1 MKILILGH
9 GRHGKDTV
17 ADMISEMYG
26 YTFESSSMAAAEIA
40 IFPTLAPKY
49 GYKTVEECFEDRVN
63 HRQEWKELITA
74 YNTPDKS
81 RLCRE
86 IIAGRDGYVG
96 MRCPLEYEATRRL
109 FDVVLWV
116 DASERLPDDPTMD
129 IEYCDYWMYRI
140 DNNGSLADLR
150 AEVSTLN
157 LELLKTYRR
166 LK

>member
-40 IFPTLAPKY
+40 VFPTLAPKY
-49 GYKTVEECFEDRVN
+49 GYDTVEQCFEDRVN
-63 HRQEWKELITA
+63 RRQEWKELITA

-86 IIAGRDGYVG
+86 IVASRDGYVG
-96 MRCPLEYEATRRL
+96 MRCPLEYAATCEL
-109 FDVVLWV
+109 FDVTIWV
-116 DASERLPDDPTMD
+116 DASERHPADPTMG
-129 IEYCDYWMYRI
+129 IEYNASMVWL
-140 DNNGSLADLR
+140 DNNRDLDHLLAG
-150 AEVSTLN
+150 VCN
-157 LELLKTYRR
+157 LKPILEKAA
-166 LK
+166 